1 VGDEKS
7 DPELMHYLEAEKK
20 QEKGQFFKVS
30 PSRHQTLNQ
39 AHWFGDHANA

>member
-7 DPELMHYLEAEKK
+7 DPELMQFLGAEKR

-30 PSRHQTLNQ
+30 
-39 AHWFGDHANA
+39 GG